1 VSIHT
6 PVDLAPHIRVH
17 VITADTFGLAKAQ
30 LAGLPVTLTV
40 TPIDVQAETKLQ
52 FISLGADAIVA
63 IGNGRNDHKMSTAAA
78 LGIALLQDGA
88 AETLAGA
95 DVVGTNALDALE
107 LLRNPRCLVGTL
119 RS

>member
-1 VSIHT
+1 
-6 PVDLAPHIRVH
+6 
-17 VITADTFGLAKAQ
+17 
-30 LAGLPVTLTV
+30 
-40 TPIDVQAETKLQ
+40 
-52 FISLGADAIVA
+52 
-63 IGNGRNDHKMSTAAA
+63 MSTAAA